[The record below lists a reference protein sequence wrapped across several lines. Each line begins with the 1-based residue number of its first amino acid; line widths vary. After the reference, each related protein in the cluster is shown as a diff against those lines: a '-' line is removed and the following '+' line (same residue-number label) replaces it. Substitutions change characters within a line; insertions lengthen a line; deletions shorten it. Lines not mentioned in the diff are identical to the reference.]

1 MSKPSDT
8 TAGDSGTGDRTSET
22 VSTNAEKDPKEWVT
36 GGEPMTGPQQSY
48 LNTLAQEAEVEVPD
62 DLTKADASTMI
73 DELQDKTGRG
83 K

>member
-8 TAGDSGTGDRTSET
+8 AAADTGAADTDS
-22 VSTNAEKDPKEWVT
+22 VSTNPEKDPSEWVT
-36 GGEPMTGPQQSY
+36 GGEPMTGPQESY
-48 LNTLAQEAEVEVPD
+48 LNTLAQEAGVDVPD
-62 DLTKADASTMI
+62 DITKADASTMI